1 SPLRPHCTADE
12 RIFRWRGVNTPPL
25 SVIDDPVIRFLA
37 SAASQ
42 ASLRDTGGY
51 GSGLRKFHLFCDI
64 FSIPESARLPASFEL
79 LHSFALWAAT
89 DPSLVAPAVLLDTPF
104 EPVSIDT
111 VNKYLSAV
119 RAWHIAQGWPP
130 PLSEPDFE
138 RITWSLRGLRNL
150 QGTARKQP
158 VRPPITLQMMR
169 ALRAV
174 LDLDDPFDACTWA
187 MATCAFW
194 GMMRF
199 GEVSV

>member
-1 SPLRPHCTADE
+1 LRPHCAADE
-12 RIFRWRGVNTPPL
+12 RIFQWRGINTPPS
-25 SVIDDPVIRFLA
+25 SVIDNAVIRFLA

-64 FSIPESARLPASFEL
+64 FSITESARLPASFEL

-89 DPSLVAPAVLLDTPF
+89 DPSLVAPVALVDTPF
-104 EPVSIDT
+104 EPVSVDT

-130 PLSEPDFE
+130 PLSESDFE

-150 QGTARKQP
+150 QGAARKQP

-174 LDLDDPFDACTWA
+174 LDLNKPFDACTWA
-187 MATCAFW
+187 MAT
-194 GMMRF
+194 
-199 GEVSV
+199 

>member
-1 SPLRPHCTADE
+1 MPSITASVGLLSQQRSSRGLLDLNESPLRPHCTADE

-51 GSGLRKFHLFCDI
+51 GSGL
-64 FSIPESARLPASFEL
+64 PSFEL

-130 PLSEPDFE
+130 PFEPDFE

-169 ALRAV
+169 ACKPASLRQRPK
-174 LDLDDPFDACTWA
+174 LHI
-187 MATCAFW
+187 
-194 GMMRF
+194 
-199 GEVSV
+199 